1 MVDFNDKVLCTSC
14 IPTATRAT
22 RVPDGRLERVGW
34 RSLLNTTHNLSGP
47 PSRVATPKQRR
58 AWPAGSSRSE
68 FFGPHRRARHD
79 VEKTLKHD
87 AQSMAA
93 GAGDHLMLS
102 RLGLGEDNAEKAGSS
117 TLLLHENVVSFR
129 RRRYPPISAPGARV
143 CLLAAAG
150 HRRLFSNRLAR
161 DTSAARW
168 AVAMAHRP
176 PACSARR

>member
-1 MVDFNDKVLCTSC
+1 MVDFNDKVVTMYKLMYSYRY
-14 IPTATRAT
+14 PTVDWKESVGCRCSTQRTISPDHQAEAGVAGWVEPFRILWAPQTCPTR
-22 RVPDGRLERVGW
+22 RRKDLE
-34 RSLLNTTHNLSGP
+34 
-47 PSRVATPKQRR
+47 
-58 AWPAGSSRSE
+58 
-68 FFGPHRRARHD
+68 
-79 VEKTLKHD
+79 HD
-87 AQSMAA
+87 AQRRPMAA

-150 HRRLFSNRLAR
+150 HRRLLSNRLAR